1 MVWLLQQPELG
12 SCVGLTGLPL
22 FHDPPVSP
30 GVESAHLGVG
40 GHLLDVWRSL
50 PFWKPSRGRGRR
62 GSGTG
67 SVGVASLSWAR
78 MVGMAEEAGLQGTDQ
93 TWGKILRAQ
102 PWAQ

>member
-50 PFWKPSRGRGRR
+50 PS
-62 GSGTG
+62 GSQ
-67 SVGVASLSWAR
+67 A
-78 MVGMAEEAGLQGTDQ
+78 EAGGGEALALGV
-93 TWGKILRAQ
+93 WGLPA
-102 PWAQ
+102 